1 MTMFA
6 PLFSPR
12 GLGSIRSWFAALIL
26 VAGAA
31 GPIPAQ
37 GTLGE
42 MRRQATREELEAA
55 AKAAESAVA
64 TAPDE
69 KTRQLYRGTAS
80 TYRQRLQNGDFVP
93 GDRILLQVV
102 GDSVFSDTFTVR
114 SDRRLPLPNIPEISL
129 HGVLDSEL
137 EEHVTRELSKY
148 LRNVELT
155 ATVLLRLSVIGA
167 VAQQD
172 FMTVPVDMAINDV
185 VSSAGGF
192 AGTPDF
198 GKAVVRRG
206 TETVI
211 GSRSLQEAF
220 QRGKTVGDLSLRD
233 GDVLYIP
240 AVIQSGVP
248 RWQQVAGA
256 VTALGGLFWL
266 LRYGVGRR
274 P

>member
-1 MTMFA
+1 MFA

-31 GPIPAQ
+31 GSMPAQ

-55 AKAAESAVA
+55 AKAAESAVT